1 LKYANIQVDAPR
13 WPENDTGIDMT
24 QATHSATISRPHSD
38 ERTLPAA
45 NETSVV
51 TTSAGRHTLAVLRI
65 ATGFI
70 FLWAFLDKTF
80 GLGYS
85 TPRAAAWINGGT
97 PSQGFLKS
105 PAVVGPFKPFF
116 AAIASPTTDVLFMI
130 GMLAVGLAV
139 VLGIGLRISA
149 VAGTI
154 ILLFMYLAEWSFG
167 AGAASTNPVVDYHII
182 FALSLIV
189 VAVLSAGDDWGLGR
203 TWKRLAVV
211 QNHRWLI

>member
-1 LKYANIQVDAPR
+1 MVEEHNHRSGAACR
-13 WPENDTGIDMT
+13 PEQRIDMT
-24 QATHSATISRPHSD
+24 QATSAAPLTNISRV
-38 ERTLPAA
+38 ERTLPAR
-45 NETSVV
+45 NETAIVTSV
-51 TTSAGRHTLAVLRI
+51 AGRRVLAVLRI

-85 TPRAAAWINGGT
+85 TLPANAWIHGGM

-105 PAVVGPFKPFF
+105 PAVVGPLKPFF
-116 AAIASPTTDVLFMI
+116 AAIASPTTDILFML
-130 GMLAVGLAV
+130 GMITVGVAVI
-139 VLGIGLRISA
+139 LGIGLRVSA
-149 VAGTI
+149 VAGTV

-167 AGAASTNPVVDYHII
+167 PNAASTNPLVDYHII

-189 VAVLSAGDDWGLGR
+189 IAVLSAGDSWGLGVP
-203 TWKRLAVV
+203 WKRLAVV

>member
-1 LKYANIQVDAPR
+1 
-13 WPENDTGIDMT
+13 MT
-24 QATHSATISRPHSD
+24 QATHAATIARPQAVK
-38 ERTLPAA
+38 RTIPAV
-45 NETSVV
+45 NESAIV
-51 TTSAGRHTLAVLRI
+51 TAASGRRTLAVLRI

-85 TPRAAAWINGGT
+85 TTRAQAWINGGT

-105 PAVVGPFKPFF
+105 SAVVGPFKPFF
-116 AAIASPTTDVLFMI
+116 AAIASPTTDVLFML

-139 VLGIGLRISA
+139 ILGIGLRISA
-149 VAGTI
+149 IAGTI
-154 ILLFMYLAEWSFG
+154 ILLFMYVAEWSFG
-167 AGAASTNPVVDYHII
+167 PNAASTNPVVDYHII

-189 VAVLSAGDDWGLGR
+189 VAVLLAGDAWGLGR
-203 TWKRLAVV
+203 SWKRLNIV

>member
-1 LKYANIQVDAPR
+1 MPTTTEQR
-13 WPENDTGIDMT
+13 IDMT
-24 QATHSATISRPHSD
+24 QATSASTISRNSSA
-38 ERTLPAA
+38 ERTIPAR
-45 NETSVV
+45 NETAIVTSVG
-51 TTSAGRHTLAVLRI
+51 GRRVLAVLRV

-85 TPRAAAWINGGT
+85 TLPANAWIHGGA

-105 PAVVGPFKPFF
+105 PAVVGPLKGFF
-116 AAIASPTTDVLFMI
+116 AAIASPTTDVLFML
-130 GMLAVGLAV
+130 GMLAVGVAV
-139 VLGIGLRISA
+139 ILGIGLRVSA
-149 VAGTI
+149 IAGTI

-167 AGAASTNPVVDYHII
+167 PNAASTNPLVDYHII

-189 VAVLSAGDDWGLGR
+189 VAVLSAGDGWGLGLA
-203 TWKRLAVV
+203 WKRLPVV

>member
-1 LKYANIQVDAPR
+1 
-13 WPENDTGIDMT
+13 MT
-24 QATHSATISRPHSD
+24 QATSAATLAKPARV
-38 ERTLPAA
+38 ERTIPAR
-45 NETSVV
+45 NETAIVTSVD
-51 TTSAGRHTLAVLRI
+51 GRRVLAVLRI

-85 TPRAAAWINGGT
+85 TPAARAWIHGGA

-105 PAVVGPFKPFF
+105 PAVVGPLKPFF

-130 GMLAVGLAV
+130 GMLTIGVAVI
-139 VLGIGLRISA
+139 LGIGLRVSA
-149 VAGTI
+149 VAGSI
-154 ILLFMYLAEWSFG
+154 ILLFMYLAEWTFG
-167 AGAASTNPVVDYHII
+167 ANADSTNPLVDYHII

-189 VAVLSAGDDWGLGR
+189 IAVLSAGDGWGLGIA
-203 TWKRLAVV
+203 WKRIQFV

>member
-1 LKYANIQVDAPR
+1 
-13 WPENDTGIDMT
+13 MT
-24 QATHSATISRPHSD
+24 QATSAATLPRTAAA
-38 ERTLPAA
+38 ERTIPAR
-45 NETSVV
+45 NETAIVTSV
-51 TTSAGRHTLAVLRI
+51 AGRRVLAVLRI

-85 TPRAAAWINGGT
+85 TLPANAWIHGGT

-105 PAVVGPFKPFF
+105 PAVVGPFKAFF
-116 AAIASPTTDVLFMI
+116 ATIASPTTDVLFMI
-130 GMLAVGLAV
+130 GMLAIGVAV
-139 VLGIGLRISA
+139 ILGIGLRISA
-149 VAGTI
+149 ITGTI

-167 AGAASTNPVVDYHII
+167 ANAASTNPVVDYHII

-189 VAVLSAGDDWGLGR
+189 VAVLSAGDAWGLGLA
-203 TWKRLAVV
+203 WKRLNLV

>member
-1 LKYANIQVDAPR
+1 
-13 WPENDTGIDMT
+13 MT
-24 QATHSATISRPHSD
+24 Q
-38 ERTLPAA
+38 
-45 NETSVV
+45 
-51 TTSAGRHTLAVLRI
+51 TTSAATITRSAGTERTAPARTEAAIVTSIAGRRVLAVLRI

-85 TPRAAAWINGGT
+85 TLPANAWIRGGA

-105 PAVVGPFKPFF
+105 PAVVGPLKPFF
-116 AAIASPTTDVLFMI
+116 AAIASPTTDVLFML
-130 GMLAVGLAV
+130 GMITVGVAV
-139 VLGIGLRISA
+139 VLGIGLRVSA
-149 VAGTI
+149 VAGSV

-167 AGAASTNPVVDYHII
+167 PNAASTNPLVDYHII

-189 VAVLSAGDDWGLGR
+189 IAVLSAGDSWGLGIA
-203 TWKRLAVV
+203 WKRLPVV

>member
-1 LKYANIQVDAPR
+1 
-13 WPENDTGIDMT
+13 MT
-24 QATHSATISRPHSD
+24 QATHAPTIV
-38 ERTLPAA
+38 RTPAA
-45 NETSVV
+45 ERARPTVDEKAIV
-51 TTSAGRHTLAVLRI
+51 TTAAGRRILAVLRI

-85 TPRAAAWINGGT
+85 TPRAQAWINGGA

-116 AAIASPTTDVLFMI
+116 AAIASPTTDVLFML
-130 GMLAVGLAV
+130 GMLAIGVAV
-139 VLGIGLRISA
+139 ILGIGLRISA

-167 AGAASTNPVVDYHII
+167 PNAASTNPVVDYQII

-189 VAVLSAGDDWGLGR
+189 IAVLSAGDAWGLGR
-203 TWKRLAVV
+203 SWKRLSVV
-211 QNHRWLI
+211 ANHRWLV

>member
-1 LKYANIQVDAPR
+1 
-13 WPENDTGIDMT
+13 MT
-24 QATHSATISRPHSD
+24 QATHTATVSRPRSV
-38 ERTLPAA
+38 ERTLPAE
-45 NETSVV
+45 NETTIV
-51 TTSAGRHTLAVLRI
+51 TSLTGRRTLAVLRV

-85 TPRAAAWINGGT
+85 TSKAAAWINGGT
-97 PSQGFLKS
+97 PSQGFLNS

-116 AAIASPTTDVLFMI
+116 AAISSPATDILFML
-130 GMLAVGLAV
+130 GMLTVGVAVI
-139 VLGIGLRISA
+139 LGIGLRVSA

-167 AGAASTNPVVDYHII
+167 ANASSTNPVVDYHII

-189 VAVLSAGDDWGLGR
+189 VAVLSAGDAWGLGR
-203 TWKRLAVV
+203 TWKRLPIV
-211 QNHRWLI
+211 QRHRWLI

>member
-1 LKYANIQVDAPR
+1 
-13 WPENDTGIDMT
+13 MT
-24 QATHSATISRPHSD
+24 QATHAATIARSRAVK
-38 ERTLPAA
+38 RTIPAV
-45 NETSVV
+45 NESAIV
-51 TTSAGRHTLAVLRI
+51 TSASGRRTLAVLRI

-85 TPRAAAWINGGT
+85 TIRAQAWINGGT

-116 AAIASPTTDVLFMI
+116 AAIASPTTDVLFML
-130 GMLAVGLAV
+130 GMLAVGVAV
-139 VLGIGLRISA
+139 ILGIGLRISA
-149 VAGTI
+149 IASTI

-167 AGAASTNPVVDYHII
+167 PNAASTNPVVDYHII

-189 VAVLSAGDDWGLGR
+189 VAVLSAGDAWGLGR
-203 TWKRLAVV
+203 SWKRLNIV

>member
-1 LKYANIQVDAPR
+1 
-13 WPENDTGIDMT
+13 MT
-24 QATHSATISRPHSD
+24 QATHTATIARPQAV
-38 ERTLPAA
+38 ERTLPAE
-45 NETSVV
+45 NETAIV
-51 TTSAGRHTLAVLRI
+51 TSATGRRTLAVLRI

-85 TPRAAAWINGGT
+85 TVRAQAWINGGT

-130 GMLAVGLAV
+130 GMLAVGVAV
-139 VLGIGLRISA
+139 ILGVGLRISA

-154 ILLFMYLAEWSFG
+154 ILIFMYLAEWTFG
-167 AGAASTNPVVDYHII
+167 PNAASTNPIVDYHII
-182 FALSLIV
+182 FALALIV
-189 VAVLSAGDDWGLGR
+189 VAVLSAGDAWGLGR
-203 TWKRLAVV
+203 NWKRLNIV

>member
-1 LKYANIQVDAPR
+1 
-13 WPENDTGIDMT
+13 MT
-24 QATHSATISRPHSD
+24 QATHSAPIAQTHTIERARPVAD
-38 ERTLPAA
+38 EASIV
-45 NETSVV
+45 TSL
-51 TTSAGRHTLAVLRI
+51 AGRRVPAVLRI

-70 FLWAFLDKTF
+70 FLWAFFDKTF

-85 TPRAAAWINGGT
+85 TLRAAAWINGGT

-116 AAIASPTTDVLFMI
+116 AEIASPTTDVLFML
-130 GMLAVGLAV
+130 GMLAVGVAV
-139 VLGIGLRISA
+139 MLGIGLRVSA
-149 VAGTI
+149 IAGTI

-167 AGAASTNPVVDYHII
+167 PNAASTNPVVDYHII

-189 VAVLSAGDDWGLGR
+189 IAVLSAGDAWGLGR
-203 TWKRLAVV
+203 SWKRLGFV

>member
-1 LKYANIQVDAPR
+1 
-13 WPENDTGIDMT
+13 MT
-24 QATHSATISRPHSD
+24 QATHTATVARPQRA
-38 ERTLPAA
+38 ERTIPAV
-45 NETSVV
+45 NETAIVTSV
-51 TTSAGRHTLAVLRI
+51 TGRRTLAILRI

-85 TPRAAAWINGGT
+85 TTPAQAWINGGT

-116 AAIASPTTDVLFMI
+116 ATIASPTTDVLFMI
-130 GMLAVGLAV
+130 GMLAVGAAV
-139 VLGIGLRISA
+139 ILGIGLRISA

-167 AGAASTNPVVDYHII
+167 PNAASTNPVVDYHII
-182 FALSLIV
+182 FALSLVV
-189 VAVLSAGDDWGLGR
+189 VAALSAGDAWGFGR
-203 TWKRLAVV
+203 SWKRLNLV
-211 QNHRWLI
+211 QQHRWLI